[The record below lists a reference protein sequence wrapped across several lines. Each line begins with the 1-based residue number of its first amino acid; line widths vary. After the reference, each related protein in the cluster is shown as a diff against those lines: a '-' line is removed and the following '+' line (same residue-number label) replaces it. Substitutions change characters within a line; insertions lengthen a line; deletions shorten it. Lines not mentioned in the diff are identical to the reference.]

1 MLSMVSFFPNIE
13 FLTMKYS
20 PPTQIQPH
28 HDLMAKHLN
37 SYQCITAKIHS
48 SINTMSKYTLI
59 NTCTLRS
66 VTRHKSFAGNM
77 LSLKFECGPLCRKLA
92 LCHSTVRT
100 WWFFRSLE
108 ILFCFPLRT
117 RFPMKTLVQSQS
129 HSNKNYRIY
138 VWKELLVI
146 SYQIREWNAALTF
159 LEFIYLFNL
168 LF

>member
-37 SYQCITAKIHS
+37 PYQCITAKIHS

-92 LCHSTVRT
+92 LCQQHRQNMMILQIVRNIILLSIKNT
-100 WWFFRSLE
+100 IPNEDFSPISEPFKQKLQNICMKRTSSNFVSNQGVKCCPRFFR
-108 ILFCFPLRT
+108 
-117 RFPMKTLVQSQS
+117 
-129 HSNKNYRIY
+129 
-138 VWKELLVI
+138 
-146 SYQIREWNAALTF
+146 
-159 LEFIYLFNL
+159 IYLFI
-168 LF
+168 